1 MNINAS
7 IIDQQLARVAEEI
20 RARACGDLK
29 IKEEEK
35 LKSLAFVYLCAKNR
49 LDLDFEQTFECLTE
63 GGGNFN
69 VDAIHVHQ
77 RTGWRIQRDA
87 ISGQVQTRFRC
98 QKQIFSKRDTLK
110 ALDTSRVANAS
121 VLVRIYKLPKDND
134 DLTHATNSQDPFDLK
149 DLRAYDKV
157 LKALEQNVEALG

>member
-69 VDAIHVHQ
+69 VDAIHV
-77 RTGWRIQRDA
+77 TKELDGEFNVTLFP
-87 ISGQVQTRFRC
+87 G
-98 QKQIFSKRDTLK
+98 KYKRD
-110 ALDTSRVANAS
+110 LDAKSKYSVNA
-121 VLVRIYKLPKDND
+121 IP
-134 DLTHATNSQDPFDLK
+134 
-149 DLRAYDKV
+149 
-157 LKALEQNVEALG
+157 